1 MPKFSE
7 SPTLLLGGAGFLGS
21 YFAQN
26 LPEGS
31 VIHVSSSNGE
41 QDSDGILRKFGR
53 FNNENDVLEF
63 LNEFK
68 FQNIIN
74 CIALANIEEC
84 ENNPDL
90 AKWLNTDLPGAIARY
105 CGSIEASM
113 IHISTDAVFD
123 GKTPFKSE
131 TESPSPV
138 SVYGRTKLE
147 GEKLVLETLPQSL
160 IARVNFFGSSKKKES
175 LFDFFYSRM
184 KSGVD
189 AFAYDDV
196 FFTPTY
202 AAETVRL
209 ILELADK
216 SLTGVYHVVGNQ
228 RISKYEFAKLISVVF
243 ELDSKYITRMQAP
256 SSRMSKLRGHD
267 LSLDNQKLKSFGA
280 FPCSIEDGLRTL
292 KLEMEK
298 LNAS

>member
-1 MPKFSE
+1 MPKFIE
-7 SPTLLLGGAGFLGS
+7 FPTLLLGGSGFLGS

-26 LPEGS
+26 LAKPS
-31 VIHVSSSNGE
+31 VIHISSSYGE
-41 QDSDGILRKFGR
+41 QDSDGIVRKFGR
-53 FNNENDVLEF
+53 FNNETDLLEF
-63 LNEFK
+63 LSEFEFK
-68 FQNIIN
+68 NVIN

-84 ENNPDL
+84 EKNPNL
-90 AKWLNTDLPGAIARY
+90 AKWLNIELPGAIARY
-105 CGSIEASM
+105 CKSIEASM

-123 GKTPFKSE
+123 GKTPFRSE

-138 SVYGRTKLE
+138 SNYGRTKLE
-147 GEKLVLETLPQSL
+147 GENLVLETLPESL
-160 IARVNFFGSSKKKES
+160 IARVNFFGRSEKKDS

-184 KSGVD
+184 KSGVG

-209 ILELADK
+209 ILELANK
-216 SLTGVYHVVGNQ
+216 SLTGLYHVVGNQ
-228 RISKYEFAKLISVVF
+228 RISKYEFAKLISSVF
-243 ELDSKYITRMQAP
+243 ELDSRYITQVQAP
-256 SSRMSKLRGHD
+256 SSQMSKLRGHD
-267 LSLDNQKLKSFGA
+267 LSLSNQKLKSIGA

-298 LNAS
+298 INAS